1 MQFAVDRQYTVES
14 SKKGLISHV
23 CPTQAPDSH
32 FLQYTPAQV
41 LAPCQAEYAVPFI
54 QSACSDSD
62 ASGCTVFS
70 ADAE

>member
-1 MQFAVDRQYTVES
+1 LVIQFA
-14 SKKGLISHV
+14 
-23 CPTQAPDSH
+23 PDCN
-32 FLQYTPAQV
+32 FLQYIPAQV

-54 QSACSDSD
+54 QFACSDSD